1 MRVRTLSATLPREPC
16 ILSHKWSCPM
26 QLLQLPGK
34 QAKLRM
40 SSTAWSFW
48 KRLESP
54 LCQDPDSV
62 RKKGTYLTPLWL
74 NSWLFLWKYSLKGYV
89 LTVTGMWKQDLSCSD
104 NNLTIGER
112 HARNHGF
119 FQEVQLGLHD
129 SILRLKVEALR
140 LTIHTIS
147 DYHLHDGRCREA
159 YISLTQ
165 HLPCVVPGLKHS
177 ISDKDTHKRG
187 YERCKLHR
195 MKISLDFLYPISFR
209 CIPWRDT

>member
-1 MRVRTLSATLPREPC
+1 
-16 ILSHKWSCPM
+16 M

-40 SSTAWSFW
+40 SSTAWNLHCARIRVRSERRVLISHHSDSIAGF
-48 KRLESP
+48 LFESIV
-54 LCQDPDSV
+54 S
-62 RKKGTYLTPLWL
+62 RE
-74 NSWLFLWKYSLKGYV
+74 GYV

-140 LTIHTIS
+140 LHNPYYLRFPS
-147 DYHLHDGRCREA
+147 
-159 YISLTQ
+159 S
-165 HLPCVVPGLKHS
+165 
-177 ISDKDTHKRG
+177 
-187 YERCKLHR
+187 
-195 MKISLDFLYPISFR
+195 
-209 CIPWRDT
+209 